1 VLSGLNLNL
10 LTALDALLT
19 ERNVTRAGASLGLSQ
34 PAMSA
39 ALARLRRQFDDE
51 LLVRTGAQYEL
62 TPLARELIEPLKS
75 VMTSI
80 DEMLALRPSFEPTTS
95 RREFSIALSDYG
107 QFVLTRPLLAAVGA
121 EAPGV
126 RLRFETVGPNN
137 DVDIAISPAFYVT
150 EERKFLWSDP
160 WVAVVDKNHP
170 DVGGQLT
177 AELVAELPYVRSSLG
192 GQSPVDMAL
201 DQLGVEYHVGAT
213 VASFMG
219 ALMVVLGTPMFTL
232 VPSRIARGLAS
243 TVDIR
248 ILEPPMEIPVIEEF
262 AFWRTK
268 LNGDRGHQWL
278 REIMFKVA
286 AGL

>member
-1 VLSGLNLNL
+1 MGLVV
-10 LTALDALLT
+10 ARHMCMAIA
-19 ERNVTRAGASLGLSQ
+19 RPAG
-34 PAMSA
+34 
-39 ALARLRRQFDDE
+39 RR
-51 LLVRTGAQYEL
+51 
-62 TPLARELIEPLKS
+62 S
-75 VMTSI
+75 
-80 DEMLALRPSFEPTTS
+80 
-95 RREFSIALSDYG
+95 
-107 QFVLTRPLLAAVGA
+107 
-121 EAPGV
+121 
-126 RLRFETVGPNN
+126 
-137 DVDIAISPAFYVT
+137 ISPPFYVT

-170 DVGGQLT
+170 DVHDQLT
-177 AELVAELPYVRSSLG
+177 LELVAELAFVRFSLG
-192 GQSPVDMAL
+192 GQSPIDMAL

-219 ALMVVLGTPMFTL
+219 ALMVVLGTRMFTL
-232 VPSRIARGLAS
+232 VPSRIANGLAS

-248 ILEPPMEIPVIEEF
+248 ILEPPIEIPVIEEF